1 MSVAATVDPIQA
13 VRARVQEA
21 LVKRAED
28 NSEFRALLV
37 AQPQAA
43 LAQLLGGT
51 NPLPHLKM
59 SVIEEKPG
67 EVIIVLPA
75 PIAVDELPDEMLDL
89 ASGGT
94 SFLSFLEPSMRWG
107 NGMK

>member
-1 MSVAATVDPIQA
+1 VRENVQAAV
-13 VRARVQEA
+13 VQ
-21 LVKRAED
+21 KAETD
-28 NSEFRALLV
+28 AEFRSLLV
-37 AQPQAA
+37 SDPQAA
-43 LAQLLGGT
+43 VSKILGC

-75 PIAVDELPDEMLDL
+75 PIEVDELPDEMLDL

-94 SFLSFLEPSMRWG
+94 MFSAFLEYR
-107 NGMK
+107 NGQPIRGK